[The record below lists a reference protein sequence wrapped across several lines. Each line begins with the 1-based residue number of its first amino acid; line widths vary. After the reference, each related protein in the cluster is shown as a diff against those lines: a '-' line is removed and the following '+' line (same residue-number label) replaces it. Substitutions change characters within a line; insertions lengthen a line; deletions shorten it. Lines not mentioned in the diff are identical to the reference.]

1 MLAFRIL
8 ADHTPNPES
17 SRRSPSGEVPTP
29 DQVTRLLDGARR
41 GDRLAAE
48 ELLPVVY
55 GELRRLAGAR
65 MARERPGQTLQPTAL
80 VHEAYLRLVKD
91 QDLGWENRR
100 HFFAAAAE
108 AMRRILIERA
118 RRYARHKHGAGQR
131 RVDFDPEL
139 AIAEPDAD
147 ELLSLDRCLDRL
159 EQRDPAMAGVVKLR
173 FFAGLTVDET
183 AAALAISPR
192 QVARLWSGAR
202 AWLRREMKRQ

>member
-1 MLAFRIL
+1 M
-8 ADHTPNPES
+8 ADHTPNPD
-17 SRRSPSGEVPTP
+17 SPSRPPSLETPSP
-29 DQVTRLLDGARR
+29 DQVTRLLHGACR

-65 MARERPGQTLQPTAL
+65 MAREKPGQTLQPTAL

-91 QDLGWENRR
+91 RDLGWENRR

-131 RVDFDPEL
+131 RVALDHDL
-139 AIAEPDAD
+139 AISEPDAD
-147 ELLSLDRCLDRL
+147 ELLSLDRCLDQL
-159 EQRDPAMAGVVKLR
+159 EQRDSAMAGVVKLR

-183 AAALAISPR
+183 AAALAVSPR
-192 QVARLWSGAR
+192 QVARLWNGAR
-202 AWLRREMKRQ
+202 AWLRREMKKL